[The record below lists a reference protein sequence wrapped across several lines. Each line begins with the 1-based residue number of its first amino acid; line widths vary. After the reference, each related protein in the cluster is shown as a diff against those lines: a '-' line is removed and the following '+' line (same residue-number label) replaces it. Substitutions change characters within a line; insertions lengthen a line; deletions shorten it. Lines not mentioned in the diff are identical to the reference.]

1 MTVAASMFPPAVRQA
16 RADPADGR
24 AAAVVR
30 GLHRTCRVYAVV
42 GVVVPVFGLGVA
54 LQMDV
59 VGDAWLIVSM
69 VLTAIAAAVLGLAVL
84 PRQSALLADVGTP
97 DGGTTAATTA
107 APDPLSPFHRATV
120 RLGMLTGVFNLLWA
134 TVTVL
139 MIARPGSST
148 GA

>member
-1 MTVAASMFPPAVRQA
+1 MTVAASMFPPAVRKA
-16 RADPADGR
+16 RTHPQDEQ

-30 GLHRTCRVYAVV
+30 WLHRTCRVYAVV

-54 LQMDV
+54 LRMDV
-59 VGDAWLIVSM
+59 VGDVWLIVSM

-84 PRQSALLADVGTP
+84 PRQSALLADI
-97 DGGTTAATTA
+97 GTTDTATTA